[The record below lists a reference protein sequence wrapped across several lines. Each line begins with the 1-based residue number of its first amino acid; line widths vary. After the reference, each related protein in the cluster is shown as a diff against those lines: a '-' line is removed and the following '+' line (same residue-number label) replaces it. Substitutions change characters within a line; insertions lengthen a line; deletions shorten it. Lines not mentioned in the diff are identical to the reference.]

1 MRLSPHPAPQRV
13 GSGHEYR
20 CPPERW
26 RAAWLIRF
34 WSLKTAHA
42 HSAQGWHV
50 DGLAV
55 IYRPMGRSHDVC
67 TPTHRSTVQRV
78 GPTSAYPGHY
88 PRPSLLGPSS
98 PRPHPGDPYSTDRIV
113 VESMPW
119 VPPFLMSVLR
129 SRRAVLSTGF
139 VGSEYWSD
147 APLPAPILSLLGKP
161 GLTRVGL
168 FWVTMGQR
176 TFARAAPSSSL
187 PGVIPSGSG
196 LALFYPRFTD

>member
-1 MRLSPHPAPQRV
+1 MDCLDIVSTCGLVDPPLELEDHPFAVLPGDGLPFISRHEAGAMTYPLLLAALPSNSPGPRQHILGVTPGLGFLGHPLHAGLRATPALRV
-13 GSGHEYR
+13 GES
-20 CPPERW
+20 
-26 RAAWLIRF
+26 
-34 WSLKTAHA
+34 TA
-42 HSAQGWHV
+42 
-50 DGLAV
+50 
-55 IYRPMGRSHDVC
+55 
-67 TPTHRSTVQRV
+67 
-78 GPTSAYPGHY
+78 
-88 PRPSLLGPSS
+88 
-98 PRPHPGDPYSTDRIV
+98 
-113 VESMPW
+113 W